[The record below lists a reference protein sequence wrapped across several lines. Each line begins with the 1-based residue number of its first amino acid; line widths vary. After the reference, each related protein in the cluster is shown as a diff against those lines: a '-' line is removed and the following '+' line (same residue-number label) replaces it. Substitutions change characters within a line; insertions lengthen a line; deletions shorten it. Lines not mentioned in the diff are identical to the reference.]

1 MCGLCRVSECEGR
14 RRGLFRGTR
23 QSPTATR
30 SREPD
35 RGRATSPAP
44 ACLGR
49 RVPGI
54 ATTSEASEGENV
66 MVRERSLQVSL
77 LWERSQGGQGVA
89 VRRVPGVVAGAAAAS
104 ERSARGS
111 RHATNRECFYYNV
124 ANKRN
129 IVTKKGKDYNLIT
142 FRKARSENS

>member
-1 MCGLCRVSECEGR
+1 MGTVKDKVWLC
-14 RRGLFRGTR
+14 
-23 QSPTATR
+23 
-30 SREPD
+30 
-35 RGRATSPAP
+35 
-44 ACLGR
+44 
-49 RVPGI
+49 
-54 ATTSEASEGENV
+54 
-66 MVRERSLQVSL
+66 
-77 LWERSQGGQGVA
+77 
-89 VRRVPGVVAGAAAAS
+89 RVPGVVAGAAAAS